1 MRFLGRRLLV
11 YALALWGAVTI
22 NYLLPRLMP
31 GPSPFDGYA
40 SDPNAYRYPKFINGA
55 QTAFGT
61 GHESI
66 WAEYPHYM
74 GQIVRGDIFF
84 GIPGLGSY
92 IGHAIPYSFALAV
105 ASTLLAFLVGTG
117 LGALSA
123 WRRGGLLD
131 GLIPTGAMALS
142 SFPPYFVALGAIYVL
157 GIKWHLFPLQY
168 GYDQTM
174 TPGPSLSFASSAF
187 RHAQLPILILVMTY
201 LGFWVLS
208 MRNVMINTIDD
219 EYLVLAHAKGLR
231 GRKILRSYAA
241 RNAILVPIA
250 MFAAVFSTSLDGI
263 VVIEK
268 IFSYPGSGLMFQS
281 AVLNKD
287 YLTAQSLLLLF
298 TLSILG
304 VNLLVDVVNV
314 VLDPRLRA
322 S

>member
-1 MRFLGRRLLV
+1 V
-11 YALALWGAVTI
+11 YAIALWGALTI

-31 GPSPFDGYA
+31 GPPPFDQIV
-40 SDPNAYRYPKFINGA
+40 SDPRAFDYPKFVGGA
-55 QTAFGT
+55 QTALGT

-66 WAEYPHYM
+66 WAEYPHYL
-74 GQIVRGDIFF
+74 GQILQGDIFF
-84 GIPGLGSY
+84 GIPGLGHY
-92 IGHAIPYSFALAV
+92 IVRTIPYSFALAV
-105 ASTLLAFLVGTG
+105 SSTVLAFLVGTA
-117 LGALSA
+117 LGAISA
-123 WRRGGLLD
+123 WRRGGVLD

-142 SFPPYFVALGAIYVL
+142 SFPPYFVALGAIYLL

-168 GYDQTM
+168 AYDSAI
-174 TPGPSLSFASSAF
+174 TPNASLSFASNAF
-187 RHAQLPILILVMTY
+187 RHAQLPVLILVMTY

-219 EYLVLAHAKGLR
+219 EYLLLAHAKGLR

-268 IFSYPGSGLMFQS
+268 IFSYPGAGLMFQT
-281 AVLNKD
+281 AVLTKD
-287 YLTAQSLLLLF
+287 YTTAQSLLLLF

-314 VLDPRLRA
+314 VLDPRLRT